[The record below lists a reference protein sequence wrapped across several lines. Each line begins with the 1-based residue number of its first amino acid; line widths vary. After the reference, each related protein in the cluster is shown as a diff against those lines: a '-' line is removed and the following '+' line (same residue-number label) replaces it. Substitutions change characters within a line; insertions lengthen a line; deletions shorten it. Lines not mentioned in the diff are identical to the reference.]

1 MKYCCLFLLILNSF
15 VLSAQEQPYLDQI
28 ADKHFVKYEYALAAP
43 LYERLLDKRK
53 IKKEWLYKAA
63 FCYESMLQYERA
75 VHWYKQLLQKDTAV
89 KPDLILHA
97 ADLMKTLLQTDTAVY
112 WYEQYRLKGGDSLK
126 AVQRI
131 HGALMAPKWIKNPTK
146 HKIVNKTDI
155 NTNLSDWGTSLYK
168 DELIYVSEQKRKI
181 NGAYEDN
188 NKIYSWND
196 NPYLSLQVTNQL
208 KQGALIHEIIQK
220 MNDHD
225 YHVGPVV
232 FTKNIDTLYYTRT
245 YRKAND
251 HFQKPFKRFRVA
263 TRHLEILYIFKTG
276 LNTWSKPK
284 ELISGKG
291 TQFSIGHAALSKN
304 GDTLYFASDMPGG
317 YGKTDLWYCEKTENG
332 GWSAPKNCGD
342 IINTSDEEA
351 FPVVDPNSGHL
362 YFASTGHTGMGGFD
376 IFQSIGSGSNWTHPK
391 NLFYPINS
399 TYDDFYFVVKNNYE
413 MYLSSN
419 RPEGKGSDD
428 IYAVIL
434 PIPQPDTPKISPR
447 PNTIVI
453 RTKVLHKQ
461 TKEPISSSLVQLT
474 NMLENSKENRESNEI
489 GLAYHTVPCNSHY
502 RIKAT
507 KQSFTADSTGLI
519 FPDCLK
525 SDTLDVVLYLNP
537 PVQKVDTPKI
547 IPPVKRTSRFKVG
560 DTFILNDLYYD
571 LDKYN
576 IRPDA
581 AKVLDSLIAI
591 LNTYP
596 EIDIELSSHTDSR
609 ASDAY
614 NDKLSQNRAT
624 SAVNY
629 LIKHGIDRKRL
640 QARGYGEKRLR
651 NHCADGVK
659 CPEPLHQLNRRTEV
673 RVTNVRPLE

>member
-1 MKYCCLFLLILNSF
+1 MKYFSFFLLILNSF
-15 VLSAQEQPYLDQI
+15 VLTAQEQPYLDKI

-43 LYERLLDKRK
+43 LYEKLLDKKR

-63 FCYESMLQYERA
+63 FCYESMLEYTRA
-75 VHWYKQLLQKDTAV
+75 VHWYKELLKRDTSV
-89 KPDLILHA
+89 KPEFILHA
-97 ADLMKTLLQTDTAVY
+97 ADLMKTLKQTDTAVY
-112 WYEQYRLKGGDSLK
+112 WYEQYRLKGGDSMK
-126 AVQRI
+126 AMQRI
-131 HGALMAPKWIKNPTK
+131 HGALMAPKWIENPTR
-146 HKIVNKTDI
+146 HLIQNKSEI
-155 NTNLSDWGTSLYK
+155 NTNLSDWGSTIYK

-181 NGAYEDN
+181 NGAFADN
-188 NKIYSWND
+188 NKTYNWND
-196 NPYLSLQVTNQL
+196 NPYVSLQVTNQL
-208 KQGALIHEIIQK
+208 KQGALIHEIINK
-220 MNDHD
+220 INDYD
-225 YHVGPVV
+225 YHVGPLV
-232 FTKNIDTLYYTRT
+232 FTKNLDTLYYTRT
-245 YRKAND
+245 YQKAND
-251 HFQKPFKRFRVA
+251 HFQKPFKRFRIG

-291 TQFSIGHAALSKN
+291 TQFSMGHVALSKN

-317 YGKTDLWYCEKTENG
+317 YGKTDLWFCEKTENG
-332 GWSAPKNCGD
+332 GWSAPKNCGAV
-342 IINTSDEEA
+342 INTSDEEA
-351 FPVVDPNSGHL
+351 FPVIDPNSGVL
-362 YFASTGHTGMGGFD
+362 YFGSTGHTGMGGFD
-376 IFQSIGSGSNWTHPK
+376 IFQSMGSGSEWTDPK
-391 NLFYPINS
+391 NLFHPINS

-413 MYLSSN
+413 MFLSSN

-434 PIPQPDTPKISPR
+434 PKPQPDTPKIVPIPS
-447 PNTIVI
+447 TLVI
-453 RTKVLHKQ
+453 RTKVLNKQ
-461 TKEPISSSLVQLT
+461 TKEPIPSSLVQLT
-474 NMLENSKENRESNEI
+474 NMLENSKENQQSNEE
-489 GLAYHTVPCNSHY
+489 GLVYHTVPCNSHY

-507 KQSFTADSTGLI
+507 KPSYQSDSTGLI

-525 SDTLDVVLYLNP
+525 SDTMDIILYLDR
-537 PVQKVDTPKI
+537 PVQKIDTVKI
-547 IPPVKRTSRFKVG
+547 VPPVKRTSKFKVG

-581 AKVLDSLIAI
+581 AKVLDSLIII
-591 LNTYP
+591 LNSYP

-609 ASDAY
+609 ASDVY

-629 LIKHGIDRKRL
+629 LIKHGIDSKRL
-640 QARGYGEKRLR
+640 KARGYGEKRLR

-659 CPEPLHQLNRRTEV
+659 CPEAMHQLNRRTEV